1 MKQGRATAESGGRGR
16 DGEVGRD
23 GGRRANVDAIDIDV
37 DVDVGGTDADA
48 IRRGWLWERIKIPA
62 NMLFV
67 HPIRSLRKRNRSQHE
82 QVLGM
87 YGMCDED
94 DAI

>member
-48 IRRGWLWERIKIPA
+48 IRRGWLWERIKIPSKH
-62 NMLFV
+62 V
-67 HPIRSLRKRNRSQHE
+67 IRTPHSKPPQAK
-82 QVLGM
+82 QKPT
-87 YGMCDED
+87 
-94 DAI
+94 